1 MKTEDLRCGGKNIV
15 HIINK
20 MLIHYVIAQKAWTSI
35 IC

>member
-1 MKTEDLRCGGKNIV
+1 MKTEYLRCGGKNIV

-20 MLIHYVIAQKAWTSI
+20 MLIYYVIAQKAWTLI